1 MFCGLRLRG
10 SRAKSLLHLPGSST
24 TGLVWAPFCGFDHCV
39 GCTSIHQTD
48 SKFLL
53 QPKGL
58 TSPPGYCGYLQHLN
72 LSRKRGTPF
81 KVCRISPF
89 FALNAHSAP
98 GSRLVFQRFSLGTHR
113 FSSRRTEEA
122 VAGDRLRPRRGCE
135 DACNPLIF
143 RKTLEG
149 GEPARRLFVER
160 DRACFP
166 RGHFFLHQ
174 RSPDVDTPFSVQNGE
189 FALYADRVT
198 LNACDASAAGA
209 VLRLIEEHGGDI
221 EAWR

>member
-1 MFCGLRLRG
+1 MGP
-10 SRAKSLLHLPGSST
+10 SGSSFLGRGT
-24 TGLVWAPFCGFDHCV
+24 RGV
-39 GCTSIHQTD
+39 GHLNGKRRERSV

-53 QPKGL
+53 QPKDL
-58 TSPPGYCGYLQHLN
+58 TSPPGYCDYLQHLN
-72 LSRKRGTPF
+72 LSIRKGTPF
-81 KVCRISPF
+81 KVCRISTF
-89 FALNAHSAP
+89 LALNAHSAP

-113 FSSRRTEEA
+113 FSSRRTEET

-143 RKTLEG
+143 HKTLKG

-174 RSPDVDTPFSVQNGE
+174 RSPGCRHSVQRSKRGVRP
-189 FALYADRVT
+189 LCRPGDPQCLRC
-198 LNACDASAAGA
+198 LSGRGSSSAH
-209 VLRLIEEHGGDI
+209 RR
-221 EAWR
+221 AWGRH

>member
-1 MFCGLRLRG
+1 MGP
-10 SRAKSLLHLPGSST
+10 SGSSFLGRGT
-24 TGLVWAPFCGFDHCV
+24 RGV
-39 GCTSIHQTD
+39 GHLNGKRRERSV

-89 FALNAHSAP
+89 LALNAHSAP

-143 RKTLEG
+143 RKTLKG
-149 GEPARRLFVER
+149 GSLPVVCSSNETVLASPVDTSFCIKEA
-160 DRACFP
+160 
-166 RGHFFLHQ
+166 
-174 RSPDVDTPFSVQNGE
+174 PDVDTPFSVQNGE

>member
-1 MFCGLRLRG
+1 MGP
-10 SRAKSLLHLPGSST
+10 SGSSFLGRGT
-24 TGLVWAPFCGFDHCV
+24 RGIDHLNGKQRERSV
-39 GCTSIHQTD
+39 

-89 FALNAHSAP
+89 LALNAHSAP
-98 GSRLVFQRFSLGTHR
+98 SSRLVFQRFSLGTHR
-113 FSSRRTEEA
+113 FSSRRTEET

-143 RKTLEG
+143 RKTLKG

-166 RGHFFLHQ
+166 RGHFLSASKKPRMSTL
-174 RSPDVDTPFSVQNGE
+174 RSAFKTGSLPSMPT
-189 FALYADRVT
+189 R
-198 LNACDASAAGA
+198 
-209 VLRLIEEHGGDI
+209 
-221 EAWR
+221 

>member
-1 MFCGLRLRG
+1 MGP
-10 SRAKSLLHLPGSST
+10 SGSSFLGRGT
-24 TGLVWAPFCGFDHCV
+24 RGV
-39 GCTSIHQTD
+39 GHLNGKRRERSV

-58 TSPPGYCGYLQHLN
+58 TSPPGYCGYLQHLD

-89 FALNAHSAP
+89 LALNAHSAP

-113 FSSRRTEEA
+113 FSSRRTEET
-122 VAGDRLRPRRGCE
+122 VAGDRSRPRRGCE

-143 RKTLEG
+143 RKTLKG
-149 GEPARRLFVER
+149 GSLPVVCSLNETVPASPV
-160 DRACFP
+160 DTS
-166 RGHFFLHQ
+166 FLHQ
-174 RSPDVDTPFSVQNGE
+174 RSSGCRHSVQRSKRGVCS
-189 FALYADRVT
+189 LCRPGDPQCLRC
-198 LNACDASAAGA
+198 LGGRGSSSAH
-209 VLRLIEEHGGDI
+209 RRDGGDI